1 MKGPMPRLLLV
12 VAALHVLS
20 PLPAAAQ
27 DPAAPSDTVRAVS
40 IVADFGLVDAAGN
53 SDVTSFTASER
64 LEWKPAASRWILSQ
78 TFKAVYGRTDGE
90 TSAESYRGSARADRR
105 FTDHLQLFVAG
116 GREVGHF
123 RVVAGGF
130 ERDRF
135 AGISRRFEELV
146 GVGARLLDRPRH
158 TLEIEAG
165 TAFTQQRSIADVDDN
180 FVAARGAATWQY
192 KFTDAA
198 SLRQQVEVLENLEE
212 TDDLRIN
219 SETALVAPLSRRIAI
234 KVAYV
239 ICFDNVPEPTF
250 GKTDRVL
257 SSGVQ
262 VSF

>member
-116 GREVGHF
+116 G
-123 RVVAGGF
+123 F

-239 ICFDNVPEPTF
+239 IRFDNVPEPTF

>member
-1 MKGPMPRLLLV
+1 MKGRMFRHPIV
-12 VAALHVLS
+12 VAALLAVFAG
-20 PLPAAAQ
+20 PAMAQ
-27 DPAAPSDTVRAVS
+27 DPAAPADTVRAVS
-40 IVADFGLVDAAGN
+40 VVADFGLVDASGN

-64 LEWKPAASRWILSQ
+64 LEWKPEASRWILSQ
-78 TFKAVYGRTDGE
+78 TFKAVYGRTDGA
-90 TSAESYRGSARADRR
+90 TSAESYRGSLRADRR
-105 FTDHLQLFVAG
+105 ISDHLQLFA
-116 GREVGHF
+116 
-123 RVVAGGF
+123 AGGF

-146 GVGARLLDRPRH
+146 GIGARLLDHPRQ

-165 TAFTQQRSIADVDDN
+165 TAFTQQRSIADLDDN
-180 FVAARGAATWQY
+180 FVAARGAATYQY

-239 ICFDNVPEPTF
+239 VRFDNVPEPTF
-250 GKTDRVL
+250 GKTDRIL
-257 SSGVQ
+257 SSGMQ